1 MKLDLDLD
9 EKASVPM
16 SPLIDAVFLLLAF
29 FLIATTY
36 KKKDTTIDI
45 NLPLSNS
52 AIKLPLENSSTAI
65 GIDVNGELFLDGQP
79 IRKTSLHMELQQIS
93 NVDPGRRIRLD
104 ADLRAPVHSVV
115 ELLELCQFRNLKN
128 IGIHTYDGRGELNP

>member
-1 MKLDLDLD
+1 MKMEFGFE
-9 EKASVPM
+9 EKATVPM

-52 AIKLPLENSSTAI
+52 AIKLPLEDSVTAI
-65 GIDVNGELFLDGQP
+65 GIDVDGQLYLDGEP
-79 IRKTSLHMELQQIS
+79 IGKTSLHAALREIS
-93 NVDPGRRIRLD
+93 LGDPGRRIRLD
-104 ADLRAPVHSVV
+104 ADQFAPVHSVV
-115 ELLELCQFRNLKN
+115 ELLELCQFRNMKN
-128 IGIHTYDGRGELNP
+128 IGIHTYDGRGSQ